1 MLFPVRARLT
11 SSKVE
16 FARGI
21 PEGGGFMLGDGPFNT
36 KPVLNIIASKGYIP
50 IMRKGLKRPGGF
62 GVRIRD
68 RMYDESLYRYRGV
81 GEGMFKSLTV
91 EFGDRVKTKK
101 R

>member
-36 KPVLNIIASKGYIP
+36 KPVLNTIASKGYIP
-50 IMRKGLKRPGGF
+50 IIRRGLKSPRSF
-62 GVRIRD
+62 GARIRD
-68 RMYDESLYRYRGV
+68 RMYDEPLYRYR
-81 GEGMFKSLTV
+81 SIRSISS
-91 EFGDRVKTKK
+91 RV
-101 R
+101 